1 MPLILVDSTL
11 LGHIDCMSKGSI
23 VVAGHLTLKQEYLYR
38 EFYSIFLKNGET
50 NKI

>member
-11 LGHIDCMSKGSI
+11 LGHIACMSKGSI